1 MKKIS
6 KRIKKRPILLFMI
19 VFFALFLLSS
29 ICLTYSILK
38 VSNIENL
45 LRYLISTLI
54 IFICIFSFLECYK
67 LIFKGKS
74 FAIIL
79 IGIIFAI
86 LFIGESYTC
95 GIINGLYSSIKN
107 IYKENQTYSVSL
119 VALSNNNIKD
129 IKDVKSFKIGLI
141 SDKESVDY
149 KIAKNII
156 KENNLE
162 ASNEI
167 VMYDTTGKIIEEL
180 YNKKIDMAFLPKDY
194 VSMYSNINTYS
205 NIKNDTISI
214 ISKSETIEKDDD
226 NIIINSTDPF
236 TILILGI
243 DSTTEDISKITS
255 FNGDSL
261 MLITFNPTTYN
272 ATITSIPRDTYV
284 PIACVKNT
292 PSSKI
297 THSGWYGES
306 CLIKTIE
313 NWIGININYYVKVNF
328 TGVVNLVDALD
339 GVEVNVPY
347 SFCEQNSKR
356 EWGENTV
363 YVKKGLQTLNGEQAL
378 ALSRNRHPNPDKCS
392 SEWTNYYS
400 DDIIRGQ
407 NQQLVINALINKIV
421 KNVSLEKIY
430 SLLDILGKNIDT
442 NMKINEITS
451 YYKLA
456 KDIALN
462 NNKNAINF
470 DRLYISTY
478 GKNLYDPL
486 LNMAGMSIQIYYEES
501 LKEVIKAMK
510 TNLELEKP
518 EIIKEMNFS
527 INSMYTSPKIGIGN
541 YTQQNIDT
549 VPNFINKD
557 KSIALSWGEEKGIN
571 IKVEYIDTN
580 EGINDSIIS
589 QSIPSTYIVDN
600 ITSSLT
606 IKVRNVIDHD
616 DNPDIDYPTE

>member
-19 VFFALFLLSS
+19 VFFVLFLLSS

-141 SDKESVDY
+141 SDEESVDY

-462 NNKNAINF
+462 NNKDAINF

>member
-19 VFFALFLLSS
+19 VFFVLFLLSS

-462 NNKNAINF
+462 NNKDAINF

-486 LNMAGMSIQIYYEES
+486 LNMAGMSIQICYEES

>member
-19 VFFALFLLSS
+19 VFFVLFLLSS

-141 SDKESVDY
+141 SDEESVDY

-462 NNKNAINF
+462 NNKDAINF

-486 LNMAGMSIQIYYEES
+486 LNMASMSIQIYYEES

>member
-19 VFFALFLLSS
+19 VFFVLFLLSS

-45 LRYLISTLI
+45 LRYLISILI

-162 ASNEI
+162 TSNEI

-214 ISKSETIEKDDD
+214 ISKSETIEKEDD

-378 ALSRNRHPNPDKCS
+378 ALSRNRHSNPDKCS

-407 NQQLVINALINKIV
+407 NQQLVINALINKII

-462 NNKNAINF
+462 NNKDAISF

-510 TNLELEKP
+510 ANLELEKP

-571 IKVEYIDTN
+571 IIIEYIDTN
-580 EGINDSIIS
+580 EGVNDTIIS

-606 IKVRNVIDHD
+606 IKVRNVIDQD

>member
-19 VFFALFLLSS
+19 VFFVLFLLSS

-194 VSMYSNINTYS
+194 LSMYSNINTYS

>member
-19 VFFALFLLSS
+19 IFFVLFLLSS

-45 LRYLISTLI
+45 LRYLISILI

-162 ASNEI
+162 TSNEI

-214 ISKSETIEKDDD
+214 ISKSETIEKEDD

-421 KNVSLEKIY
+421 KNVNLEKIY

>member
-19 VFFALFLLSS
+19 VFFVLFLLSS

-462 NNKNAINF
+462 NNKDAINF

>member
-19 VFFALFLLSS
+19 VFFVLFLLSS

-45 LRYLISTLI
+45 LRYLISILI

-430 SLLDILGKNIDT
+430 SLLDILGKNIDI

>member
-19 VFFALFLLSS
+19 IFFVLFLLSS

-45 LRYLISTLI
+45 LRYLISILI

-141 SDKESVDY
+141 SDEESVDY

-214 ISKSETIEKDDD
+214 ISKSETIEKEDD

-378 ALSRNRHPNPDKCS
+378 ALSRNRHSNPDKCS

-407 NQQLVINALINKIV
+407 NQQLVINALINKII

-462 NNKNAINF
+462 NNKDAISF

-510 TNLELEKP
+510 ANLELEKP

-571 IKVEYIDTN
+571 IIIEYIDTN
-580 EGINDSIIS
+580 EGVNDTIIS

-606 IKVRNVIDHD
+606 IKVRNVIDQD

>member
-19 VFFALFLLSS
+19 VFFVLFLLSS

-119 VALSNNNIKD
+119 VALSNNNIKN

-141 SDKESVDY
+141 SDEESVDY

-462 NNKNAINF
+462 NNKDAINF

-486 LNMAGMSIQIYYEES
+486 LNMAGMSIQICYEES

>member
-19 VFFALFLLSS
+19 VFFVLFLLSS

-141 SDKESVDY
+141 SDEESVDY

>member
-19 VFFALFLLSS
+19 VFFVLFLLSS

-141 SDKESVDY
+141 SDEESVDY

-214 ISKSETIEKDDD
+214 ISKSETIEKEDD

-462 NNKNAINF
+462 NNKDAINF

-486 LNMAGMSIQIYYEES
+486 LNMAGMSIQICYEES

>member
-19 VFFALFLLSS
+19 VFFVLFLLSS

-45 LRYLISTLI
+45 LRYLISILI

-162 ASNEI
+162 TSNEI

-214 ISKSETIEKDDD
+214 ISKSETIEKEDD

-378 ALSRNRHPNPDKCS
+378 ALSRNRHSNPDKCS

-407 NQQLVINALINKIV
+407 NQQLVINALINKII

-462 NNKNAINF
+462 NNKDAISF

-510 TNLELEKP
+510 ANLELEKP

-571 IKVEYIDTN
+571 IIVEYIDTN
-580 EGINDSIIS
+580 EGVNDTIIS

-606 IKVRNVIDHD
+606 IKVRNVIDQD

>member
-19 VFFALFLLSS
+19 VFFVLFLLSS

-141 SDKESVDY
+141 SDEESVDY

-462 NNKNAINF
+462 NNKDAINF

-486 LNMAGMSIQIYYEES
+486 LNMAGMSIQICYEES

>member
-19 VFFALFLLSS
+19 VFFVLFLLSS

-421 KNVSLEKIY
+421 KNVSLEKTY